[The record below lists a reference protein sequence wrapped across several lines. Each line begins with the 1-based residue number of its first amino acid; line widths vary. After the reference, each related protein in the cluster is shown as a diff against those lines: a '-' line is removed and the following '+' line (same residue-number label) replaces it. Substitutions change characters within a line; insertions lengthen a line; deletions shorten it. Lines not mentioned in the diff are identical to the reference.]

1 MDIKGIFTDKAYAT
15 YDSQLEKEVRAGEMP
30 NHIAI
35 IMDGNR
41 RYAEEVLGE
50 APMEGHRLGRKKLEE
65 VLHWCLDLDIGV
77 LTVYAFSM
85 ENFNRDEEEVDYLMD
100 LMEQSLYEF
109 ADDPRVQK
117 ERVAGRGIG

>member
-41 RYAEEVLGE
+41 AMIAFCFQVL
-50 APMEGHRLGRKKLEE
+50 AH
-65 VLHWCLDLDIGV
+65 LDACV
-77 LTVYAFSM
+77 
-85 ENFNRDEEEVDYLMD
+85 
-100 LMEQSLYEF
+100 
-109 ADDPRVQK
+109 
-117 ERVAGRGIG
+117 

>member
-41 RYAEEVLGE
+41 RYA
-50 APMEGHRLGRKKLEE
+50 EE

-109 ADDPRVQK
+109 ADDPRVQ
-117 ERVAGRGIG
+117 